1 MRWDEKDWAYTWITG
16 KCCRLNLLFRRFIVD
31 EKDEDVC
38 RVGFYAYSRE
48 LCEMDDMDLQMMET
62 IAKNYG
68 IKIEYQYLG
77 HYRYCFDYTNNE
89 PKNIDLKTPC
99 PLNNLSEPLGNRCL
113 HESHYNETA
122 SNLFLYKKSGN
133 LTEKEL
139 KEDLMIVEAYLLNI
153 KKLSNEKFV
162 AHAPAAVIELERKK
176 QAAAES
182 IFKSLKEIIAALTKP

>member
-1 MRWDEKDWAYTWITG
+1 MSWDEKDWAYTWITG

-122 SNLFLYKKSGN
+122 SNLFLYKKVG
-133 LTEKEL
+133 
-139 KEDLMIVEAYLLNI
+139 I
-153 KKLSNEKFV
+153 
-162 AHAPAAVIELERKK
+162 
-176 QAAAES
+176 
-182 IFKSLKEIIAALTKP
+182 